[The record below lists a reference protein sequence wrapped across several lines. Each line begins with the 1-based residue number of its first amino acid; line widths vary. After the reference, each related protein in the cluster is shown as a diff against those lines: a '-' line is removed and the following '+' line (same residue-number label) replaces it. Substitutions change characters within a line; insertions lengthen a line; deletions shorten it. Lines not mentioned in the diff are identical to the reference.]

1 MDAMEFIRER
11 DRMCNTFNECHDG
24 AQLTMVGVS
33 AMTMNGTK
41 RSLLPL
47 SSGQRNIRA
56 KRGRANF

>member
-11 DRMCNTFNECHDG
+11 DRIHSTSVTMG

-41 RSLLPL
+41 RSL